1 MRCSNSA
8 RCRCPLSLYFLL
20 GGIRFQRARHGIDPD
35 QPVNIEQIA
44 TAALRLKHR
53 SEDPLAPYVASWSE
67 KIAEFE
73 AEEESAL
80 DRFGEVIFAR
90 LKDWLD
96 TPSREKIDYINR
108 IGDLHQSDTR
118 LAIFTLNYDLL
129 VETAFANANRTCKR
143 L

>member
-1 MRCSNSA
+1 MPHPKVVSCLAGGGLSVNAGLPDSVELALKFKGYLQELASDSKNSEA
-8 RCRCPLSLYFLL
+8 RSQLDLLYFLL

-80 DRFGEVIFAR
+80 DRFSEVIFAR
-90 LKDWLD
+90 L
-96 TPSREKIDYINR
+96 
-108 IGDLHQSDTR
+108 
-118 LAIFTLNYDLL
+118 
-129 VETAFANANRTCKR
+129 
-143 L
+143 